1 MTVVASAVIVITKSR
16 RPQHKPAHDSTVLA
30 ASSCASR
37 WRNVLAMRRN
47 SRNRTVADHG
57 IRVCIHASFR
67 NAKTDFRPRR
77 RIRRTGGAMSM
88 RSLIVGAFAASVI
101 AFTAP
106 LALAEEPATPHYTAH
121 HHHDETRHPYSRFR
135 HHHRGPSHEFGMHH
149 RATTPGCSPWQTAA
163 KTCVCGGSTKGH
175 QFICHP
181 GQWCHPYF
189 GCTA

>member
-1 MTVVASAVIVITKSR
+1 MTR
-16 RPQHKPAHDSTVLA
+16 RFWRHHPALRAGAICSQCDGTRAIELLPTTGFGFAFMHHSE
-30 ASSCASR
+30 
-37 WRNVLAMRRN
+37 MRRQT
-47 SRNRTVADHG
+47 SG
-57 IRVCIHASFR
+57 
-67 NAKTDFRPRR
+67 PRR

-135 HHHRGPSHEFGMHH
+135 HHHRGPPHEFGMHH
-149 RATTPGCSPWQTAA
+149 RVTTPGCTPWQSAA
-163 KTCVCGGSTKGH
+163 KTCVCGGSTKGR

-189 GCTA
+189 GCTL